1 MSHHKTA
8 PAPLDVT
15 VAYAADA
22 YGAGLAYALVH
33 GSQRDRVL
41 RMPFT
46 ARVVAGLGGRE
57 VGYAAL
63 LAIASELRTRG
74 LQAVTLRLGDPELV
88 RDIRERRDLPT
99 VLTMP
104 YVSVRCA
111 LNRFAYAEVALTGD
125 ERWRD
130 LDARARADASLHLA
144 A

>member
-22 YGAGLAYALVH
+22 YGTGLAYALVH
-33 GSQRDRVL
+33 GAQRDRVV
-41 RMPFT
+41 RMPFA
-46 ARVVAGLGGRE
+46 ARVVPGLGGRE
-57 VGYAAL
+57 IGYAAL
-63 LAIASELRTRG
+63 LAIASELRARG
-74 LQAVTLRLGDPELV
+74 LQAVTLRVGDPELV

-111 LNRFAYAEVALTGD
+111 LNRFAYADVELTDD

>member
-1 MSHHKTA
+1 MSHQKAA
-8 PAPLDVT
+8 PNPTDVT

-33 GSQRDRVL
+33 GAQRDRSL
-41 RMPFT
+41 RIPFE

-57 VGYAAL
+57 IGYAAL
-63 LAIASELRTRG
+63 RAVAVELRDRG
-74 LQAVTLRLGDPELV
+74 LQAVSLRVGDAELV

-99 VLTMP
+99 VLAMP
-104 YVSVRCA
+104 YVAVRCA
-111 LNRFAYAEVALTGD
+111 LNRFASAEVAFTAD

-130 LDARARADASLHLA
+130 LDARTRADASIHLA

>member
-1 MSHHKTA
+1 MAHQKAA
-8 PAPLDVT
+8 PTPLDVT

-33 GSQRDRVL
+33 GSQRDRAL
-41 RMPFT
+41 RVPFE
-46 ARVVAGLGGRE
+46 ARVVPGLGGRE
-57 VGYAAL
+57 IGYAAL
-63 LAIASELRTRG
+63 LAIASELRGRG
-74 LQAVTLRLGDPELV
+74 LNAVSFRVGDAALV

-99 VLTMP
+99 VLTVP

-111 LNRFAYAEVALTGD
+111 LNRFARAEVAFTDD